1 MQLKPIASWLKHT
14 FRRAAWAPATVFILY
29 VLAASGFDLYIMF
42 PNLDMATHFIGGVS
56 ISYFYLIAISNAKK
70 LIGDIPVVIQFLLSI
85 SLTAMTAVVWEF
97 LEFTSDMMLGTKL
110 NLGVSDIISDLFFGI
125 SGAIIFS
132 LAVYFYGIQKF
143 CDRV

>member
-1 MQLKPIASWLKHT
+1 MHFEPFASWLKNT
-14 FRRAAWAPATVFILY
+14 FRRAAWAPATVFVLY
-29 VLAASGFDLYIMF
+29 VVAASGFDLYLMF

-70 LIGDIPVVIQFLLSI
+70 MIGDIPVVIQFLFSI

-97 LEFTSDMMLGTKL
+97 LEFSSDVLFGTKL

-125 SGAIIFS
+125 LGAIMFS
-132 LAVYFYGIQKF
+132 LAVYFYGIQNF
-143 CDRV
+143 CDRP